1 MMKINVDVLKNL
13 WQALSNETQSFG
25 ETYRLSFTCPK
36 PGRVIEHTQNQDL
49 LPISGRN
56 DSLSRECLKENRMKN
71 CVQRKGLSYLLGVS
85 LKIRHSH
92 TIFCIPTA

>member
-25 ETYRLSFTCPK
+25 ETYRHSFTCPT
-36 PGRVIEHTQNQDL
+36 PGRVIEHTQKQDL
-49 LPISGRN
+49 LPLTGRLY
-56 DSLSRECLKENRMKN
+56 SLSRECLKENRMKES
-71 CVQRKGLSYLLGVS
+71 VQMKGLSYLLGNS
-85 LKIRHSH
+85 LRIRHPH